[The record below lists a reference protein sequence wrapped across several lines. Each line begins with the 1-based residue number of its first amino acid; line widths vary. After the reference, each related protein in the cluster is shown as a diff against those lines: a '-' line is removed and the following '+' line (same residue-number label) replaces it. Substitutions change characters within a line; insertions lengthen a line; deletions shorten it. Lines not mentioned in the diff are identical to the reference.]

1 MYADIHA
8 YIHTYNLQ
16 RGDGPHQVCMHACM
30 HHTYIHTSNL
40 QRGGGRYQAKTRFW
54 RSIDGRNSL
63 GRFVPT
69 TTPRTAEEQA
79 AADAERQE
87 VRSQEVGEMDVK
99 NDTCTRRPHFGVGGA
114 QQADRISI
122 YLSMS
127 VRWT

>member
-1 MYADIHA
+1 
-8 YIHTYNLQ
+8 
-16 RGDGPHQVCMHACM
+16 MHACM
-30 HHTYIHTSNL
+30 HAYIHTSNL

-69 TTPRTAEEQA
+69 TTPRSAEEQA

-114 QQADRISI
+114 QQVDRISV